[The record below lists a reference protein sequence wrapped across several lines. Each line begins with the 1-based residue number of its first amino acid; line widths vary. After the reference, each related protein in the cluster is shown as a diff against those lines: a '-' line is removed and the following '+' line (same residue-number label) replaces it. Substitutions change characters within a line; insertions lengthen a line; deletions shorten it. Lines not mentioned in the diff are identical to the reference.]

1 MLQRGVPMLVAFLG
15 YLLLGLG
22 PGAVLFL
29 SIPARRPFL
38 VILTFARCAPRLSSC
53 ACEIASPLQLPVGR
67 NSLTDGEYSYRCG
80 L

>member
-38 VILTFARCAPRLSSC
+38 VILTFARCAP
-53 ACEIASPLQLPVGR
+53 ASHPVHVK
-67 NSLTDGEYSYRCG
+67 SLRPFNYLWDATR
-80 L
+80 